1 MSSLLTA
8 GKGSLCLLPTPM
20 SSDWKRDGSSTAS
33 MRRKSPEITIA
44 DYHFPPPGEEKKR
57 DYNVSLFIWHQSFR
71 HMPKPVYEDSSG
83 RRKTSSEFIEWM
95 MGLPKGWV
103 TEVPGITRKQSLMA
117 LGNGVVPNQARMAI
131 KIMMERKNELN

>member
-20 SSDWKRDGSSTAS
+20 SSDWKRDGPSPAS
-33 MRRKSPEITIA
+33 MRRKSPEITIT
-44 DYHFPPPGEEKKR
+44 DYHFPLPGAERKR
-57 DYNVSLFIWHQSFR
+57 DYSVALFFWDQSFR
-71 HMPKPVYEDSSG
+71 HMPKPVYEDSNE

-103 TEVPGITRKQSLMA
+103 TEVPGITRKQTLMV
-117 LGNGVVPNQARMAI
+117 LGNGVVPQQARMAI
-131 KIMMERKNELN
+131 RIMMERSNELN